1 MKPCFPDFT
10 KVFTYKDGELY
21 REGKLAGTITTTGYR
36 QVSVDNKLYLAH
48 RVIFAMH
55 WGFLPRFIDH
65 IDGNSENNAIDNL
78 RESSKSLNACNAKLP
93 SHNTSGTK
101 GVIWAKREN
110 KWIARVQINK
120 KIIHLGTFKDLDL
133 ASLVADEARILYHGK
148 HARI

>member
-65 IDGNSENNAIDNL
+65 IDGNRLNNKIENLRQCTDQQNKYNTPVKAKSKTGIKNVQWVNNAYRVSIRAD
-78 RESSKSLNACNAKLP
+78 
-93 SHNTSGTK
+93 
-101 GVIWAKREN
+101 GV
-110 KWIARVQINK
+110 QTY
-120 KIIHLGTFKDLDL
+120 LGRFKDLEL
-133 ASLVADEARILYHGK
+133 AQLVAQEARSKFHGEFA
-148 HARI
+148 HV